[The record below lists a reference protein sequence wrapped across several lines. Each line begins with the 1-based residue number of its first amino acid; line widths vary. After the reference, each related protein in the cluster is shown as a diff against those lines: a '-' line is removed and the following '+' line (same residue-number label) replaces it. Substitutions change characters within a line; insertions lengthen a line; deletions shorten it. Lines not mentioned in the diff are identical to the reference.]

1 MGAGRREVSGVKKSD
16 FLKLLQDIP
25 DDGEIFYSDNE
36 ECGLGIC
43 QPMLIEAKMCFVQY
57 QKGHTGWVQA
67 HMLSCYGIT
76 KVLREVDAFA
86 IDRSW
91 ND

>member
-1 MGAGRREVSGVKKSD
+1 MTKVD

-43 QPMLIEAKMCFVQY
+43 QPALIETKMCLVESRQ
-57 QKGHTGWVQA
+57 GHPRWIEA
-67 HMLSCYGIT
+67 HMLSCYGTT